1 MLSAMPRARLLAILG
16 PALAVAIALS
26 AWGMHYPKDWLL
38 ENVCVAL
45 GLVYL
50 AATARGCPLS
60 NASYAVVFV
69 YFCLHEIGAHWT
81 YSEVPYD
88 AWWRSL
94 FGVGLNELL
103 GWQRNHYDRF
113 LHFIYGFLLTHP
125 MREQLLQVV
134 SARGFWS
141 YALPAVLLMFT
152 STAYELIEWAAAIVF
167 GGDLGVAYLGT
178 QGDVWDA
185 QRDMGLA
192 AFGAVLAMLVSAQ
205 INRWRGRDPAAEF
218 AGRCVRER
226 AAPAAP

>member
-16 PALAVAIALS
+16 AALAVAIALS

-45 GLVYL
+45 GLIYL
-50 AATARGCPLS
+50 AATVRGCPLS
-60 NASYAVVFV
+60 NASYGVVFV

-81 YSEVPYD
+81 YSEVPYN
-88 AWWRSL
+88 AWWQSL
-94 FGVGLNELL
+94 FGVSLNEVLD
-103 GWQRNHYDRF
+103 WRRNHYDRF

-134 SARGFWS
+134 RVRGFWS
-141 YALPAVLLMFT
+141 YALPAVLLTFT
-152 STAYELIEWAAAIVF
+152 STAYELIEWAAAVVF

-192 AFGAVLAMLVSAQ
+192 TLGAVSSMLLMAQ
-205 INRWRGRDPAAEF
+205 LNRLRRRDGAVEF
-218 AGRCVRER
+218 AER
-226 AAPAAP
+226 RRQELALPDSP